1 MNQIKWI
8 VLLFCFVV
16 SNVFADKLDITVD
29 QKKLYCLIG
38 YQGLFP
44 MGRLSL
50 LVVERQRNGP
60 YYWNSLPRD
69 WLEMAGQSYY

>member
-29 QKKLYCLIG
+29 QKKSYYLIG
-38 YQGLFP
+38 YQDLFL

-69 WLEMAGQSYY
+69 CLEMVGQSYY